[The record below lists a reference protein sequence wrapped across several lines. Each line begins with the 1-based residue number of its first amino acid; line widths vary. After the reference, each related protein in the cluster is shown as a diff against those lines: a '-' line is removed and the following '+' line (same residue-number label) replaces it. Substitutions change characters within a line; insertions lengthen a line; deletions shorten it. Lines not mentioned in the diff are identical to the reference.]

1 MADNEHGTLVEKANL
16 IIDSSHLPDADK
28 TLLKGRIQF
37 VTASMLQM
45 FVQVCEEDPFSVESV
60 VKSMKKKLEA
70 QGNLVKLHEIIKQEK
85 TEIQDLLDARETAN
99 ANA

>member
-1 MADNEHGTLVEKANL
+1 MAENEHGALVEKANL
-16 IIDSSHLPDADK
+16 IIDASHLSDADK

-37 VTASMLQM
+37 VTGAMLKT
-45 FVQVCEEDPFSVESV
+45 FVDVCEEDPFSVEAV

-85 TEIQDLLDARETAN
+85 ADIQDLLDAHATAS
-99 ANA
+99 A